1 MTRDVRA
8 IIKSGERIVVVFE
21 VGGERRRFNTQ
32 LSASNMEGFRE
43 SFYREL
49 ETVWQILGD
58 RVKSNLQVLAEA
70 MRRLYDL
77 GIRLNYELFGRDRYR
92 FEDYMKSVVPN
103 WRLSGSSSYVPP
115 ILTIQAAP
123 HNLIPLEFLPVFD
136 TTPPAQLDTIGALTQ
151 FAARF
156 PAFSMI
162 TQRTLDDP
170 AIPERS
176 PVYIENLPR
185 LNIGFFRH
193 AGLRAVADEETFF
206 ASSPEI
212 NLRGPWPATDLP
224 LYDFKSEL
232 ADRVWNPSP
241 KGGAPDHV
249 QHFAC
254 HCNTTDASSDN
265 YALLLAHART
275 WWSSDWHA
283 KPATI
288 ADFERFFGSAPQRS
302 DSAPHPLIFL
312 SACGSSRI
320 TARGVTSFPA
330 LFLRIGSRGVIGTE
344 TRIPDRF
351 AAAFTRHFY
360 NHFLRAYPL
369 GECIY
374 RARWRMLLDQHNP
387 LGILYTAYADARLRV
402 RRPASGAEA
411 CPREISVSSKTEQ
424 L

>member
-1 MTRDVRA
+1 MKDHASCASSSPHSRWQEMARSGSRSHNAIGSSSRYHFRYSYTTIDPMTRDVRA

-21 VGGERRRFNTQ
+21 VDGERRRFNTQ

-224 LYDFKSEL
+224 LD
-232 ADRVWNPSP
+232 
-241 KGGAPDHV
+241 
-249 QHFAC
+249 
-254 HCNTTDASSDN
+254 
-265 YALLLAHART
+265 
-275 WWSSDWHA
+275 
-283 KPATI
+283 
-288 ADFERFFGSAPQRS
+288 
-302 DSAPHPLIFL
+302 
-312 SACGSSRI
+312 
-320 TARGVTSFPA
+320 GVTSFPA

-344 TRIPDRF
+344 PRIPDHF

-374 RARWRMLLDQHNP
+374 RARWRMLLDQRNP
-387 LGILYTAYADARLRV
+387 FGILHRAR
-402 RRPASGAEA
+402 
-411 CPREISVSSKTEQ
+411 
-424 L
+424 